1 MRLHFNF
8 EFIKGILDF
17 QLQEHER
24 FLGEFNQLFKQVD
37 QDHNGVINEGEFRE
51 LIVSMNVVVA
61 NPTGTNGEI
70 DTLLRVIDPFNNQQ
84 MTYSEVVQLLSNQ
97 LVPQQNFN
105 QIQNHTPIPWR
116 DNYNKNKLD

>member
-1 MRLHFNF
+1 
-8 EFIKGILDF
+8 
-17 QLQEHER
+17 
-24 FLGEFNQLFKQVD
+24 LGEFNQLFKQVD

-116 DNYNKNKLD
+116 DNYNNNKLD

>member
-8 EFIKGILDF
+8 EFIKVILDF

-116 DNYNKNKLD
+116 DNYNNNMLD

>member
-37 QDHNGVINEGEFRE
+37 LDHNGVVNEDEFKE

-61 NPTGTNGEI
+61 NPNGTNGEI

-97 LVPQQNFN
+97 LVPQ
-105 QIQNHTPIPWR
+105 
-116 DNYNKNKLD
+116 

>member
-1 MRLHFNF
+1 M
-8 EFIKGILDF
+8 
-17 QLQEHER
+17 
-24 FLGEFNQLFKQVD
+24 GEFNQLFKQVD